1 MKCSHCGSE
10 WKANMSYSQISNC
23 PFCGQSLI
31 SKPKPGEN
39 ASAGSIV
46 KQIVEQ
52 FGADI
57 LLQKNRFL
65 SVFVD
70 YAPKMRK
77 EKKMLS
83 IALDENI
90 ATLFVNCETSDRE
103 LHVKKAQRA
112 LDMILAESAIHFVVE
127 TFAYAFDWDIE
138 IEAPVSE
145 DSSPMK
151 ESVKS
156 PDDYKESLRFPP
168 INENSFR
175 KAVKKQL
182 MTQNFY
188 VQRFLSEL
196 NDGNYQYAYGELNK
210 EHYWVSTG
218 IFRMLLSPGKSR
230 KYADGNSMAG
240 VQLAQ
245 MYFWGNGVSRSKKK
259 FIKILASLLESG
271 NPLVLAWISEAYR
284 CSIPGVI
291 PQDKQFSS
299 VIYRSC
305 QQHLKKLADSGMP
318 DAQYFLGFNLL
329 CGIDCDKDEKAGFE
343 YIKRAASSGMVNAIV
358 TFAKCYSDGKGCK
371 RDVSQALSILK
382 PLSHFEN
389 ANYHYL
395 LGLIFY
401 LNKYKEYVAQD
412 DKVAF
417 RHFMMAAKQGH
428 AAAQDYLGD
437 CYYYG
442 YGVTKDN
449 SKARSWYE
457 AAFRQNNTHAA
468 SQLGEIYHR
477 GYGVPEDEEK
487 AYSYYKFAADKGNSY
502 SQYMLSYYLFDM
514 NGRHRNYELG
524 RQYLEKAAQSG
535 HLDSQKFLARTYI
548 SDFGY
553 SDDSKFI
560 YWMQKAADQGD
571 AEAERM
577 LGGYYL
583 KEGGKNQA
591 ALRLLNQASEHGDV
605 LAKLY
610 LAELYSPGKAVL
622 YSTGKKVDYSNVIK
636 VVDLSSDVVAHLGEF
651 DNEPEKKNNIKARIK
666 KVLTDTRNVLC
677 LVLKECSMFSFYY
690 PWDSKFSKKL
700 QEARKKYAY
709 ATLNNTESVLCLM
722 CWTIFNS
729 GKEGYVLTDENFY
742 ANFSGDKIK
751 IPIWS
756 IDSISPESKDKV
768 EINYSFNNDD
778 IKSYKIYGVSE
789 GKEQI
794 YSKALTDIVHS
805 VKLMEFLDLDE
816 EKENDVSSSP
826 MAPLYGCPTAKEV
839 PGIVPDCMLT
849 EFEGYTWEKL

>member
-31 SKPKPGEN
+31 SKPKPSEN
-39 ASAGSIV
+39 TSAGSIV

-52 FGADI
+52 FGPDI

-65 SVFVD
+65 SVFMD

-77 EKKMLS
+77 EKTMLS

-90 ATLFVNCETSDRE
+90 ATLFVNCEPSDRE
-103 LHVKKAQRA
+103 IHVKKAQRA
-112 LDMILAESAIHFVVE
+112 LDMILAESAIHFVME

-138 IEAPVSE
+138 IEAPVHETST
-145 DSSPMK
+145 PVK

-156 PDDYKESLRFPP
+156 PDDYKESLQFPP
-168 INENSFR
+168 IDENSFR
-175 KAVKKQL
+175 RAVKKHL

-196 NDGNYQYAYGELNK
+196 NDSNYQYAYGELNK

-218 IFRMLLSPGKSR
+218 IFRMLLSSGKSG

-245 MYFWGNGVSRSKKK
+245 MYYWGNGVSKSKKK
-259 FIKILASLLESG
+259 FIEILASLLESG

-284 CSIPGVI
+284 LSIPGVI

-318 DAQYFLGFNLL
+318 DAQHFLGFNLL
-329 CGIDCDKDEKAGFE
+329 YGIDCDKDEKAGFE
-343 YIKRAASSGMVNAIV
+343 YIKRAASNGMVNAIV
-358 TFAKCYSDGKGCK
+358 KLAKCYSDGEGCK
-371 RDVSQALSILK
+371 RDVPQALSILK

-395 LGLIFY
+395 LALIFY
-401 LNKYKEYVAQD
+401 LNKYKEYVTQD

-417 RHFMMAAKQGH
+417 RHFLMAAEQGH

-442 YGVTKDN
+442 HGVTEDN
-449 SKARSWYE
+449 NKARSWYE
-457 AAFRQNNTHAA
+457 TAFRQNNAHAA
-468 SQLGEIYHR
+468 SQLGEIYHH

-487 AYSYYKFAADKGNSY
+487 AYSYYKFAADKGNSH
-502 SQYMLSYYLFDM
+502 SQYMLSYYLFDIH
-514 NGRHRNYELG
+514 GRHKNYELG

-553 SDDSKFI
+553 NDDSKFV
-560 YWMQKAADQGD
+560 YWMQKAAAQGD

-577 LGGYYL
+577 LGIYYL
-583 KEGGKNQA
+583 EKDGKNQE
-591 ALRLLNQASEHGDV
+591 ALRLLNLASEHGDV
-605 LAKLY
+605 LAKLN
-610 LAELYSPGKAVL
+610 LAELYSAGE
-622 YSTGKKVDYSNVIK
+622 KVDSNVIK
-636 VVDLSSDVVAHLGEF
+636 VMDLSSDIVAHLGEF
-651 DNEPEKKNNIKARIK
+651 DNEPEKKNSIKARIK

-677 LVLKECSMFSFYY
+677 LVLKECTMFSFYY
-690 PWDSKFSKKL
+690 PWDSKFSEKL
-700 QEARKKYAY
+700 QEARKKY

-722 CWTIFNS
+722 CWTIFRS

-742 ANFSGDKIK
+742 ANFSGDKIR

-768 EINYSFNNDD
+768 KINYSFDNDD
-778 IKSYKIYGVSE
+778 IKSYRIYGVSE
-789 GKEQI
+789 GKAQI

-805 VKLMEFLDLDE
+805 VKLMELLDLDE
-816 EKENDVSSSP
+816 GKENDVSNSP
-826 MAPLYGCPTAKEV
+826 MALLYGCPTAKEI

-849 EFEGYTWEKL
+849 EFDGYTWEEWE